1 MSEEQHFHS
10 DMGSA
15 FSADAMTVVYGEGKF
30 VLDFKKTAP
39 RIDQLNGDSNQT
51 LVVEHQPVI
60 LPAEMAKVLLT
71 MLQDNL
77 EDYEEQFGEIDTAAL
92 EPSDE
97 ETEDGD
103 RPGMSDSYI
112 G

>member
-1 MSEEQHFHS
+1 MSEEQRFHA
-10 DMGSA
+10 DLGEA

-39 RIDQLNGDSNQT
+39 RIDQVGNDSSQT

-60 LPAEMAKVLLT
+60 MPAEMAKVLLR
-71 MLQDNL
+71 MLQENL
-77 EDYEEQFGEIDTAAL
+77 EDYEDQFGEIDVGSL
-92 EPSDE
+92 
-97 ETEDGD
+97 ETEEGGEEPDS
-103 RPGMSDSYI
+103 RGMSDNYI